1 MTWYDRDY
9 ARDPSPAPRP
19 WRGVLFG
26 GRGARPLATTLIWV
40 NVAVFFLDALLAGP
54 GHANQFG
61 PLSEWG
67 AMWVPGVLHGQVW
80 RLVTSQYLHGG
91 PGHLFMNMLALYFL
105 GPPLERVWG
114 ARKFF
119 IVYTLAGILGSVFFM
134 ALVLKGW
141 LASAPA
147 VGASGCILGVLG
159 AAAVLFP
166 HAEVYVWMLFPMRLR
181 TLAAI
186 LAGMYVLNLWQR
198 GNNAGGDACHLAGL
212 VFGVWY
218 AMKGDRWWTCGP
230 ARVFSRFTPGR
241 RDDPRHSPA
250 HRERMAQRR
259 ADTDTIDRILAKVH
273 ARGIH
278 SLSEAERRALA
289 DATAR
294 QRADDPDFV

>member
-9 ARDPSPAPRP
+9 ARGPSPAPRP
-19 WRGVLFG
+19 WRRALFG
-26 GRGARPLATTLIWV
+26 SGGTRPVAVTLIWI
-40 NVAVFFLDALLAGP
+40 NVAVFLADAFLAGP
-54 GHANQFG
+54 GHAYLRG
-61 PLSEWG
+61 PLSLWG
-67 AMWVPGVLHGQVW
+67 SMWVEYVLHGQVW
-80 RLVTSQYLHGG
+80 RLLTSQYLHGG
-91 PGHLFMNMLALYFL
+91 TTHLFMNMLALYFL

-114 ARKFF
+114 PRKFF
-119 IVYTLAGILGSVFFM
+119 IVYTLAGFLGSLFFM
-134 ALVLKGW
+134 ALVMKGW

-198 GNNAGGDACHLAGL
+198 GENAGGDACHLAGL
-212 VFGVWY
+212 VFGVWF
-218 AMKGDRWWTCGP
+218 ALKGDRWWTNS
-230 ARVFSRFTPGR
+230 ASRLFSRFAPGR
-241 RDDPRHSPA
+241 RDDPRRSPA

-259 ADTDTIDRILAKVH
+259 SDTETIDRILAKVH

-278 SLSEAERRALA
+278 SLSDAERRALA

-294 QRADDPDFV
+294 QRADDPDFL